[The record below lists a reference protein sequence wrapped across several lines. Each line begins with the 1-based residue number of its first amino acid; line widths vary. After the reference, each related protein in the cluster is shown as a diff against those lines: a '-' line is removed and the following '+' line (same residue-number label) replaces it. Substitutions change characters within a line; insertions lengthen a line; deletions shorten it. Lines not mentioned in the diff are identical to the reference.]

1 MAVLDPPRTRP
12 PLQPARGRRGRRW
25 RWLLIGGVGIVF
37 VPVVL
42 LAGAG
47 NHPSACSPAG
57 GAPAAGITSTGTA
70 GAGQFTAPLTMQP
83 GKRYAF
89 GATTYGGP
97 ADPTSGVIGSSGTYL
112 PSAPDSFA
120 ELSVLDSNPANGG
133 TFTFQ
138 DANALDELPYGT
150 NVRVTNG
157 ASSLVLAKEDTGY
170 GQGAGGQRPGSTVYR
185 IDVWYQAAAHLG
197 ISKTPITAQLA
208 PGTGT
213 GTALGQLPT
222 SAGGPAASPTSAGC
236 STATLGPLPLT
247 PGQTAQINPE
257 TGIASAPGDAPRAV
271 KLAIA
276 AANQLISKPYIWGGG
291 HADLAELVA
300 GYDCSG
306 SSEYVLHQAGLYP
319 PTSGPT
325 SADMEHVY
333 KPGPGKW
340 ITVYA
345 NGPHMWIAVAGIV
358 LNTAWY
364 APVAPSDPPTGPRWQ
379 PGSTASAQ
387 IAGNA
392 AAGNQPFVVT
402 HPQGL

>member
-1 MAVLDPPRTRP
+1 MAVLDPPRPRA
-12 PLQPARGRRGRRW
+12 PLQPAPRRRGRRW
-25 RWLLIGGVGIVF
+25 RWLLIAGVGIVF
-37 VPVVL
+37 APVVL

-47 NHPSACSPAG
+47 NPPSACSLTN

-70 GAGQFTAPLTMQP
+70 GAGQFAAPLTMQP

-97 ADPTSGVIGSSGTYL
+97 ADPSSGVIGSSGTSL
-112 PSAPDSFA
+112 PGAPDSFA
-120 ELSVLDSNPANGG
+120 ELSVLDTNPANDG

-150 NVRVTNG
+150 NVRVWRG
-157 ASSLVLAKEDTGY
+157 ARSLVLAKEDTGY
-170 GQGAGGQRPGSTVYR
+170 GQGPDGQGPGSTVYR
-185 IDVWYQAAAHLG
+185 MDVWYQAASRLG

-213 GTALGQLPT
+213 GAALGQLPT
-222 SAGGPAASPTSAGC
+222 SAGGPAASPASAGC
-236 STATLGPLPLT
+236 SSATLGPLPLT
-247 PGQTAQINPE
+247 PGQTAQINPT
-257 TGIASAPGDAPRAV
+257 TGIASAPASAPRPV

-276 AANQLISKPYIWGGG
+276 AVNQLIDKPYIWGGG
-291 HADLAELVA
+291 HADLDELAA

-306 SSEYVLHQAGLYP
+306 SSEYALHQAGLYA

-325 SADMEHVY
+325 SADMEHVFA
-333 KPGPGKW
+333 PGPGKW

-345 NGPHMWIAVAGIV
+345 SSVHMWLVVAGIV

-364 APVAPSDPPTGPRWQ
+364 APVEPSNPPSGPRWQ

-392 AAGNQPFVVT
+392 AAGNPPFVVT